1 MSSTDEMYNGR
12 DIAVP
17 FKMKDIRTLKR
28 NLPGLKIEHIH
39 TVGRKWDIIVAK
51 EWVEEW
57 KKGKRFECDTC
68 NGKVAEIKPRRKVI
82 G

>member
-1 MSSTDEMYNGR
+1 
-12 DIAVP
+12 
-17 FKMKDIRTLKR
+17 
-28 NLPGLKIEHIH
+28 
-39 TVGRKWDIIVAK
+39 VAK

-68 NGKVAEIKPRRKVI
+68 NGKVAEIKPLRTVI